1 MTTALLKNNLHLMID
16 SIDNKTILERF
27 YDLLY
32 KVKNTETG
40 TLWNRLSET
49 EQNELI
55 QADIESENPANLIQH
70 ADIQKKHNKWL
81 KK

>member
-1 MTTALLKNNLHLMID
+1 MTTASLKNNLHLMID

-27 YDLLY
+27 YELLY

-40 TLWNRLSET
+40 TLWRRLSEE

-55 QADIESENPANLIQH
+55 QADIESENPDNLIQH
-70 ADIQKKHNKWL
+70 SDIQKKHNKWL
-81 KK
+81 RK